1 VYKGVKNVINLI
13 KFINHLNAI
22 NIGIKYVI
30 QNQVDQ
36 IIIVYDI
43 LLIILI

>member
-1 VYKGVKNVINLI
+1 MYLL
-13 KFINHLNAI
+13 FLNAI

-43 LLIILI
+43 FLIILI